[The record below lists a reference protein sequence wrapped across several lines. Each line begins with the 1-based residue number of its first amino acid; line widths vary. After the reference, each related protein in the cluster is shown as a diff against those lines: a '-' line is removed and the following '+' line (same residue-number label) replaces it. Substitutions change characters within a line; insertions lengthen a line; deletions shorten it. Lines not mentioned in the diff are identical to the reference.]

1 MCRPLRACEEIARAV
16 ENWGWSYDRVVI
28 EKAKGAP
35 RLVEANRQQTRLVP
49 MDLEGLLPQD
59 HQARAVWAF
68 VARLDL
74 SEFHERI
81 QSREGRAGRPA
92 IDPQILL
99 GLWILATLD
108 GVGAAREIERLC
120 QYHLAYQWMCGGVQV
135 NHHTLSDFRNLSTDL
150 LNGLLTQ
157 TVAALMSE
165 GLVELTRVAQDG
177 MKVRA
182 SAGASS
188 FRRRARLKEF
198 QKMAREQ
205 IEILTKEIEDNTGTA
220 SKREQRARKRAA
232 ESREQR
238 VEQAL
243 EELAK
248 AESQKRSKDPK
259 RNAKEKRSSVTDPE
273 ARVMKMAD
281 GGFRP
286 AYNVHL
292 TTTTGSNVIVAVE
305 VNNEGTDQT
314 TMVQL
319 AEQIEQ
325 RYESES
331 QEWLADAGCT
341 SLKNIEKMDARGCTV
356 YAPVRTSK
364 RAKEKPA
371 KPRKDSP
378 AVQQWRERMESEEA
392 KSIYKLR
399 GQTAECVNA
408 HLRNRGLVCLLV
420 RGAKKALAVVLVHAI
435 THNMRRAWA
444 L

>member
-1 MCRPLRACEEIARAV
+1 M
-16 ENWGWSYDRVVI
+16 
-28 EKAKGAP
+28 
-35 RLVEANRQQTRLVP
+35 
-49 MDLEGLLPQD
+49 D
-59 HQARAVWAF
+59 HQGRAVWAF

-120 QYHLAYQWMCGGVQV
+120 QYHLAYQWMCGVVQV

-157 TVAALMSE
+157 TVAALMTE

-205 IEILTKEIEDNTGTA
+205 IEILTREIEDNTGTA
-220 SKREQRARKRAA
+220 SRREQSARKRAA
-232 ESREQR
+232 ESREHR

-292 TTTTGSNVIVAVE
+292 STSTGSNVIVAVE

-325 RYESES
+325 RYESKA

-364 RAKEKPA
+364 RDKGKPV
-371 KPRKDSP
+371 KSRKDSQP
-378 AVQQWRERMESEEA
+378 VQQWRERMESEEA

-408 HLRNRGLVCLLV
+408 HLRNRGLVGLLV

>member
-1 MCRPLRACEEIARAV
+1 M
-16 ENWGWSYDRVVI
+16 
-28 EKAKGAP
+28 
-35 RLVEANRQQTRLVP
+35 VEANRQQTRLVP

-59 HQARAVWAF
+59 HQARAVWSF

-81 QSREGRAGRPA
+81 QSREGGAGRPA

-150 LNGLLTQ
+150 LSGLLTQ

-205 IEILTKEIEDNTGTA
+205 IEILTKEIEDNTGAA
-220 SKREQRARKRAA
+220 SKREQSARKRAV
-232 ESREQR
+232 ESRERR

-243 EELAK
+243 DELAK
-248 AESQKRSKDPK
+248 AESQQKSKDPK

-273 ARVMKMAD
+273 ARVMKMPD

-292 TTTTGSNVIVAVE
+292 ATTTGSNVIVAVE

-331 QEWLADAGCT
+331 EQWLADAGCT
-341 SLKNIEKMDARGCTV
+341 SLKNIEEMDARGCTV

-364 RAKEKPA
+364 TVKEKPA
-371 KPRKDSP
+371 KRRKDSR
-378 AVQQWRERMESEEA
+378 AVQNWRERMEGEEA
-392 KSIYKLR
+392 KSIYRLR

-408 HLRNRGLVCLLV
+408 HLRNRGLVSLLV

>member
-1 MCRPLRACEEIARAV
+1 MENEVCPYHRAV
-16 ENWGWSYDRVVI
+16 IKKQE
-28 EKAKGAP
+28 GAP

-49 MDLEGLLPQD
+49 MDLEGLLAAD

-68 VARLDL
+68 VSRLDL
-74 SEFHERI
+74 SEFHQQIR
-81 QSREGRAGRPA
+81 SREGSAGRPA

-150 LNGLLTQ
+150 LSGLLTQ
-157 TVAALMSE
+157 TVAALLSK
-165 GLVELTRVAQDG
+165 GLVELNRVAQDG

-182 SAGASS
+182 SAGGSS
-188 FRRRARLKEF
+188 FRRRTRLKEF
-198 QKMAREQ
+198 QRLAQEQ
-205 IEILTKEIEDNTGTA
+205 IEILTKEIEDNSGVA
-220 SKREQRARKRAA
+220 SKREQSARKRAA

-238 VEQAL
+238 VKDAL
-243 EELAK
+243 EELSK
-248 AESQKRSKDPK
+248 AENLTSSKNRKRDQK
-259 RNAKEKRSSVTDPE
+259 KEKRSSVSDPQ

-292 TTTTGSNVIVAVE
+292 TTTTESNVIVAVE

-319 AEQIEQ
+319 AEQLER
-325 RYESES
+325 RYESKP
-331 QEWLADAGCT
+331 QQWLADAGCT
-341 SLKNIEKMDARGCTV
+341 SIENIEKMNERGCKV
-356 YAPVRTSK
+356 YAPVRVNK
-364 RAKEKPA
+364 RVPGKP
-371 KPRKDSP
+371 PRRKDSQS
-378 AVQQWRERMESEEA
+378 VREWRERMESEEA
-392 KSIYKLR
+392 KTIYKLR
-399 GQTAECVNA
+399 GQTAEWVNA
-408 HLRNRGLVCLLV
+408 QLRNRGLVGLLV

-435 THNMRRAWA
+435 THNMQRAWA

>member
-1 MCRPLRACEEIARAV
+1 V
-16 ENWGWSYDRVVI
+16 N
-28 EKAKGAP
+28 EKREGAP
-35 RLVEANRQQTRLVP
+35 RLVEANRLQSRLVP
-49 MDLEGLLPQD
+49 MDLEGLLAQD

-68 VARLDL
+68 VARLNL

-81 QSREGRAGRPA
+81 RSREGRAGRPA

-120 QYHLAYQWMCGGVQV
+120 QHHLAYQWMCGGVQV
-135 NHHTLSDFRNLSTDL
+135 NHHTLSDFRNLSSDL
-150 LNGLLTQ
+150 LSGLLTQ
-157 TVAALMSE
+157 TVAALLAE
-165 GLVELTRVAQDG
+165 GLVEITRGAQDG

-198 QKMAREQ
+198 KRLAREQ
-205 IEILTKEIEDNTGTA
+205 VELLTKEIEDTTGAA
-220 SKREQRARKRAA
+220 SKREQSARKRAA

-243 EELAK
+243 EELTK
-248 AESQKRSKDPK
+248 AESQNRSKDPK
-259 RNAKEKRSSVTDPE
+259 NRAKEKRSSVTDPE

-292 TTTTGSNVIVAVE
+292 STTTGTNVIVAVE
-305 VNNEGTDQT
+305 VNNEGTDLT
-314 TMVQL
+314 TMLPL
-319 AEQIEQ
+319 AEQIERRHGVQ
-325 RYESES
+325 P

-341 SLKNIEKMDARGCTV
+341 SVNNIDQMDARGCKV
-356 YAPVRTSK
+356 YAPVRVNKKTGKPVK
-364 RAKEKPA
+364 R
-371 KPRKDSP
+371 RKDSS
-378 AVQQWRERMESEEA
+378 AIREWRERKESEQA

-408 HLRNRGLVCLLV
+408 HLRNRGLRSLLV

>member
-1 MCRPLRACEEIARAV
+1 M
-16 ENWGWSYDRVVI
+16 
-28 EKAKGAP
+28 
-35 RLVEANRQQTRLVP
+35 VEANRQQTRLVP

-120 QYHLAYQWMCGGVQV
+120 QYHLGYQWMCGGVQV

-157 TVAALMSE
+157 TVAALMSD

-205 IEILTKEIEDNTGTA
+205 IEILTKEIEDNTGAA
-220 SKREQRARKRAA
+220 SKREQSARKRAA

-248 AESQKRSKDPK
+248 AESRKRSKDPK

-325 RYESES
+325 RYESEP
-331 QEWLADAGCT
+331 QQWLADAGCT
-341 SLKNIEKMDARGCTV
+341 SLKNIEKMDARGCVV

-364 RAKEKPA
+364 KAKKTPA
-371 KPRKDSP
+371 KPHKDSQ

-408 HLRNRGLVCLLV
+408 HLRNRGLVGLLV

>member
-1 MCRPLRACEEIARAV
+1 
-16 ENWGWSYDRVVI
+16 
-28 EKAKGAP
+28 
-35 RLVEANRQQTRLVP
+35 
-49 MDLEGLLPQD
+49 MDLEGLLAQD

-68 VARLDL
+68 VARLNL

-81 QSREGRAGRPA
+81 RSREGGAGRPA

-135 NHHTLSDFRNLSTDL
+135 NHHTLSDFRNLSSDL
-150 LNGLLTQ
+150 LSGLLTQ
-157 TVAALMSE
+157 TVAVLLAE
-165 GLVELTRVAQDG
+165 GLVEITRVAQDG

-182 SAGASS
+182 SAGTSS

-198 QKMAREQ
+198 KKLAQQQVEL
-205 IEILTKEIEDNTGTA
+205 LTKEIEDNTGAA
-220 SKREQRARKRAA
+220 SKREQSARKRAA
-232 ESREQR
+232 ESRERR

-243 EELAK
+243 EELTK
-248 AESQKRSKDPK
+248 AESQKRTKDPK
-259 RNAKEKRSSVTDPE
+259 RREKEKRSSVTDPE

-292 TTTTGSNVIVAVE
+292 STTTGTNVIVAVE
-305 VNNEGTDQT
+305 VNNEGTDLT
-314 TMVQL
+314 TMVPL
-319 AEQIEQ
+319 AKQIEERHGVQ
-325 RYESES
+325 P

-341 SLKNIEKMDARGCTV
+341 SVSNIDQMEARGCKI
-356 YAPVRTSK
+356 YAPVRVSK
-364 RAKEKPA
+364 KTGKPA
-371 KPRKDSP
+371 KGRKESSGVH
-378 AVQQWRERMESEEA
+378 AWRERMESEQA
-392 KSIYKLR
+392 KGIYKLR

-408 HLRNRGLVCLLV
+408 HLRNRGLRSLLV